1 VIPTIDSEP
10 SPINAKSENT
20 EEDIVK
26 ALAALNGSVAP
37 DTDTPIIHAPTQSRS
52 LALTILASLAV
63 VFALDWAQPFL
74 VSLLLGIL
82 ISYTLNPLVV
92 ALERIRIP
100 RVIGTAVVM
109 IAMLGGLVSGAYAL
123 RGQIHTVLEQLPKAA
138 NKVSTGLRSIGTTN
152 FINMQKMQTAAA
164 EIEKATNR
172 ATGMATAKPTGT
184 HIVIDEPAFSV
195 RDFLWHGSMGALG
208 FIGQATMV
216 FFLVFFLLITGDK
229 FKRKFVRLA
238 GPSLTKKKITVTILD
253 DINASIQRYMFML
266 LVTNGLVFLLNLLAF
281 YLIGLENAGA
291 WAAVSGVLH
300 IIPYFGPLL
309 TLIVT
314 GMAAFMQFDS
324 LSMALLVCG
333 ISLLIATIVG
343 TIVTTWMT
351 GKIAKMNAAAVF
363 ISLLFWAWLWGAW
376 GMLLGIPIV
385 VIVKVVSEYVEQ
397 MQGLG
402 ELLGE

>member
-1 VIPTIDSEP
+1 MIPTIDSEP